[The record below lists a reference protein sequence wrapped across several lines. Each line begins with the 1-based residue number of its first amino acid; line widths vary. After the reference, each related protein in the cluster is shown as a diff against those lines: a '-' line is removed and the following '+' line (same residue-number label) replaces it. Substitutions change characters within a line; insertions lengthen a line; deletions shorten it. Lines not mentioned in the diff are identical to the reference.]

1 MFQKDSKSNK
11 GTAIDIQYYYY
22 RSIMYSCSC
31 TAACTAVL
39 NLVLECDT
47 HTAVKHAH
55 SGFMRS
61 FTYEHTLFMLW
72 SSPPN

>member
-1 MFQKDSKSNK
+1 MFQKDSKCNK

-39 NLVLECDT
+39 NLVLEYAYPGT
-47 HTAVKHAH
+47 AILNLVHVPTAV
-55 SGFMRS
+55 
-61 FTYEHTLFMLW
+61 LQL
-72 SSPPN
+72 